1 MDIEQITL
9 LFLIAIFALAEI
21 YRARRSVRGVVISLE
36 DSGPLNFLG
45 EVRTVVVRLSSGK
58 NVEAK
63 MTSCTACLGNIEL
76 GSEVKIY
83 RSSEGYQ
90 VDPIW
95 VRSIKNCVSPDTCG
109 RGS

>member
-21 YRARRSVRGVVISLE
+21 YRARRSVRGIVISLE
-36 DSGPLNFLG
+36 EPGPFNFFG
-45 EVRTVVVRLSSGK
+45 EFRTAVVRLSSGK
-58 NVEAK
+58 KVEAK
-63 MTSCTACLGNIEL
+63 MTSCTACLGKIEL

-83 RSSEGYQ
+83 SASDGYQ
-90 VDPIW
+90 IDPVW
-95 VRSIKNCVSPDTCG
+95 FRSIKNCGVTDSCR